1 MKHIKYLIGF
11 ALLMGLQFN
20 AVAANDGFIDQQGSD
35 ANTAPQTLTPAEAE
49 AKRQS
54 IENMAK
60 ESLARLYKEKPKAEE
75 EIKKAYGY
83 GVFEGHVANFVLYV
97 AGKGFGVVYDNKTQ
111 TPVFMNA
118 VRAGTGPGV
127 GYKSMHGVII
137 FDNETVYKQFT
148 TVGLH
153 ASASGDAVMK
163 LAGKEAG
170 GTKATSLVPGVSMYQ
185 LVDTGLV
192 LQANWGATEFIKDS
206 NLNK

>member
-1 MKHIKYLIGF
+1 MKHIKCL
-11 ALLMGLQFN
+11 ACLPLLMGLQVN
-20 AVAANDGFIDQQGSD
+20 VVTAADGFIGGQDSD
-35 ANTAPQTLTPAEAE
+35 ADTNSQTLTPAEAE
-49 AKRQS
+49 AKRQG

-60 ESLARLYKEKPKAEE
+60 ESLARLYKEKPEVEE

-127 GYKSMHGVII
+127 GYKSLHAVI
-137 FDNETVYKQFT
+137 FFENETVYKQFT

-163 LAGKEAG
+163 VAGKEAG
-170 GTKATSLVPGVSMYQ
+170 GTKAASLVPGVSMYQ
-185 LVDTGLV
+185 LIDSGLV
-192 LQANWGATEFIKDS
+192 MQANWGATEFIKDS
-206 NLNK
+206 KLNK